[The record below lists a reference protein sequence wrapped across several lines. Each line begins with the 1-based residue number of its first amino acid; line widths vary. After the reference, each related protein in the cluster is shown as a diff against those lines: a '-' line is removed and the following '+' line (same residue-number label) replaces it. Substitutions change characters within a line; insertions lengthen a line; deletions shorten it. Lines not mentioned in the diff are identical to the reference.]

1 MATFTSVVVNAH
13 GKIAVAA
20 STRSH
25 LSPSVGDAGGNT
37 TALGIMGAAVP
48 GMGRNRE
55 TEVDTTVFQRRD
67 AASDG
72 LGRTKGNGE
81 NTMAMMDSVMAMSGS
96 TLPQVSSSGGHI
108 AMTYHIVTTDGAG
121 PLRAI
126 VDPTATGQFSQG
138 QEADVVT
145 QVPGRNGNIQP
156 GPLSNNRPQGGKGGI
171 LGGLG
176 LRGLT
181 RRALNVNTDH
191 DLQVAIPAGTTCTGT
206 VGGMQ
211 NVCLMKVANPSGA
224 GPFGGV
230 IAFQMA
236 PAAAAVA
243 PAAAQAPDAAAPD
256 AAAPDAAAPD
266 APAPKAAPSAAA
278 ATADSPNA
286 PSSEFAG
293 ASPNAVDAEG
303 SNA

>member
-1 MATFTSVVVNAH
+1 MHSSSFYLAVATFTSVAVNAH
-13 GKIAVAA
+13 GKIAVA
-20 STRSH
+20 
-25 LSPSVGDAGGNT
+25 VGDAGGNT

-48 GMGRNRE
+48 GMGRNKE

-72 LGRTKGNGE
+72 LGHTKGNGE
-81 NTMAMMDSVMAMSGS
+81 NNMGMMDSVMAMSGS
-96 TLPQVSSSGGHI
+96 TLPQVSSNGGHI

-156 GPLSNNRPQGGKGGI
+156 GPLSNNMPAGGKGGI

-191 DLQVAIPAGTTCTGT
+191 PLQVAIPAGTTCTGA

-236 PAAAAVA
+236 PEA
-243 PAAAQAPDAAAPD
+243 PAAAQIPNAAAPNS
-256 AAAPDAAAPD
+256 AAPNAAPNAATAANSIN
-266 APAPKAAPSAAA
+266 APAGEAAA
-278 ATADSPNA
+278 AAADVVN
-286 PSSEFAG
+286 
-293 ASPNAVDAEG
+293 AEG
-303 SNA
+303 SKA